1 MLVHDVQEGLQIEP
15 ELKPFVFVS
24 AAKSFAVQHGMTIKM
39 SDEPVPGWR
48 DLRAKSPLSLS
59 NSAGAVEKSELLTRN
74 VIVRF
79 LRPKLPSGSVIL
91 QICKIRCSISI

>member
-1 MLVHDVQEGLQIEP
+1 MLVHDVQEGLQIEL

-48 DLRAKSPLSLS
+48 DLRAKSMHRVAKGPPG
-59 NSAGAVEKSELLTRN
+59 NYR
-74 VIVRF
+74 IDF
-79 LRPKLPSGSVIL
+79 
-91 QICKIRCSISI
+91 